1 MSFDEDG
8 IQVIDPV
15 FLTDHLVD
23 YFANFQRRLLVAW
36 LEFEGAGIE
45 AEQLV
50 RDTQHSVVLA
60 DLDLDAALLQ
70 LLYGFVENG
79 ASHLLSLLQLGN
91 LFVELR
97 TLLHQLKNQN
107 H

>member
-1 MSFDEDG
+1 M
-8 IQVIDPV
+8 V
-15 FLTDHLVD
+15 F
-23 YFANFQRRLLVAW
+23 
-36 LEFEGAGIE
+36 
-45 AEQLV
+45 
-50 RDTQHSVVLA
+50 A

-97 TLLHQLKNQN
+97 TLLHQLKNQD